1 MIQVLRRATLNATIH
16 PNSADEAELRDM
28 VETLK
33 KWPNL
38 AA

>member
-1 MIQVLRRATLNATIH
+1 VLRSAILNATIN
-16 PNSADEAELRDM
+16 PNSANAAELRDM

-33 KWPNL
+33 KWANL